1 MSVTADVFPNAAKLQ
16 SHDEKDGAGAD
27 AMERPTLD
35 EMASM
40 LRNARAASD
49 LLKSIAHENRLLILC
64 ILADGEKSVGE
75 LEVLLKLRQPS
86 VSQQLARLRSDGLV
100 ATRREGKTIY
110 YSLSSHEAGRVVRL
124 LYDIYCR

>member
-1 MSVTADVFPNAAKLQ
+1 MDSITEAVDLDDVI
-16 SHDEKDGAGAD
+16 
-27 AMERPTLD
+27 ERPTLD
-35 EMASM
+35 EMAAM
-40 LRNARAASD
+40 LRNARRASD
-49 LLKSIAHENRLLILC
+49 LLKSIAHEHRMLILC

-110 YSLSSHEAGRVVRL
+110 YSLASHEASHIVRL
-124 LYDIYCR
+124 LYDLYCR

>member
-1 MSVTADVFPNAAKLQ
+1 MDVAIKAD
-16 SHDEKDGAGAD
+16 SAD
-27 AMERPTLD
+27 DALERPTLN
-35 EMASM
+35 EMAAM
-40 LRNARAASD
+40 LRNARRASD
-49 LLKSIAHENRLLILC
+49 LLKSLAHENRLLILC

-110 YSLSSHEAGRVVRL
+110 YSLTSDEASHIVRL
-124 LYDIYCR
+124 LYDLYCR